1 MYLMKLLITGLQ
13 NPEKAKNFKEA
24 IMGIEG
30 VSKVEIKPPN
40 DVSIYY
46 NPTKVYPGRIKAAI
60 SSVGISL
67 PGGG

>member
-40 DVSIYY
+40 DVGIYY

>member
-1 MYLMKLLITGLQ
+1 MYLMKLVVNGLQ

-30 VSKVEIKPPN
+30 VRKVEINPPR
-40 DVSIYY
+40 DVNIYY
-46 NPTKVYPGRIKAAI
+46 NPTKVYPGQIKAAI